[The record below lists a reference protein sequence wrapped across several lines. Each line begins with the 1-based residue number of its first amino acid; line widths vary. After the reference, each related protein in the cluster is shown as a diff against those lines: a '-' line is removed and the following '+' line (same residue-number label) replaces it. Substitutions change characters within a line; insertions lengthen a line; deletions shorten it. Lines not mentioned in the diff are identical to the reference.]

1 MADESKHGFMVAFMF
16 VYISLLLET
25 AVNVWFKRLRH
36 KMQNSFF
43 WRPCGSRVKRVT
55 SDPALTEDQQSYLKH
70 PQFEITLNSTSNFHL
85 SV

>member
-16 VYISLLLET
+16 VYISLLLHVTQILET

-36 KMQNSFF
+36 EMQNSFF

-55 SDPALTEDQQSYLKH
+55 SDPALTEDNRVISN
-70 PQFEITLNSTSNFHL
+70 INSTSNFHL